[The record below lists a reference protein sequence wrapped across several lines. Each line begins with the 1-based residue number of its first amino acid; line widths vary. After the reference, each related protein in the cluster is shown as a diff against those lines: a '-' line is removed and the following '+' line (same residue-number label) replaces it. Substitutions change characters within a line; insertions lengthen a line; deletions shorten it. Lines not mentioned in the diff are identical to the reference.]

1 MYLQKLSV
9 IHYKNIEE
17 ATLDFSPRLNCFF
30 GRNGQGK
37 TNLLDA
43 IYYLSFCKSHSN
55 AIDSQN
61 ILHDAEFLVLQG
73 EYIKDERP
81 VEYYCGIKRKQKKV
95 FKHDKKIYERLSEH
109 IGQIPLV
116 IISPADE
123 ALIREG
129 SDDRRRFLDMTIAQ
143 SDAAYT
149 SALVAYNRTLAQRNA
164 LLKNEQMSRESSLFD
179 VYDAQL
185 SEYAGFI
192 YRKRKEFV
200 EDFIPVFNRYD
211 KLISG
216 KDEQVNLAYHSH
228 LDDGDLENQLRR
240 SREKDLILGFTTHG
254 IHKDDLDMTM
264 DGYPIKRVGSQGQN
278 KSYLIALKLAQYD
291 FLKNAVGQAP
301 ILLLDDLF
309 DKLDSHRVENLL
321 SIVSSDSFGQ
331 IFITDT
337 HLDFFSD
344 YLGRFEKGYRLF
356 RIEQGKIESYPMEN
370 TRSAL

>member
-55 AIDSQN
+55 PIDSQN
-61 ILHDAEFLVLQG
+61 ILHDADFLVLQG

-143 SDAAYT
+143 SDPAYT
-149 SALVAYNRTLAQRNA
+149 AALVAYNKALAQRNA
-164 LLKNEQMSRESSLFD
+164 LLKNEQMSREPSLFD

-185 SEYAGFI
+185 SEHADFI

-211 KLISG
+211 RLISG
-216 KDEQVNLAYHSH
+216 KDEQVSLAYHSH
-228 LDDGDLENQLRR
+228 LDDGDLENQLKRN
-240 SREKDLILGFTTHG
+240 REKDLILGFTTHG

-337 HLDFFSD
+337 HFDFFSD
-344 YLGRFEKGYRLF
+344 YLGRFEKGYKLF
-356 RIEQGKIESYPMEN
+356 QIEQGKIESYP
-370 TRSAL
+370 TGDARSAL